1 LKRLGKI
8 LHLSKSR
15 SLILKL
21 ESDAIPKLG
30 SQVWDSKLKQVGVVY
45 DIFGPTSAP
54 YIAVRPTIPEPSTC
68 VGKILYLAQEH

>member
-1 LKRLGKI
+1 MKRLGKI

-45 DIFGPTSAP
+45 DVFGPITAP
-54 YIAVRPTIPEPSTC
+54 YVAVKPTISEPSTC
-68 VGKILYLAQEH
+68 VGKILYLAREH

>member
-21 ESDAIPKLG
+21 ESDAIPKIG
-30 SQVWDSKLKQVGVVY
+30 CQVLDSKLKEVGVVY

-54 YIAVRPTIPEPSTC
+54 YLAVKPTIPEPSTC
-68 VGKILYLAQEH
+68 VGKILYLAQER